1 MKELWTTNPFH
12 LVNDPFAEMGYSS
25 SEPNIVP
32 AHLLLAIRTPLAA
45 PPRAASAS
53 PLRATRR
60 PPPRTIRSLP
70 AQHPLTQTD
79 TLIPLCAQA
88 VGITGGGL
96 LVSAL
101 LTLCSPSACFPRNIR
116 RLPAC
121 HLPAGSPQTT
131 CQHTAQHLLSLC
143 NTQHGI
149 WWLPASHLPMPPCTT
164 IRWSPAQHPSAPCT
178 SSVIARRS
186 IRRALRAIR

>member
-12 LVNDPFAEMGYSS
+12 LVNGPFAEMGYSS

-60 PPPRTIRSLP
+60 PPH
-70 AQHPLTQTD
+70 A
-79 TLIPLCAQA
+79 
-88 VGITGGGL
+88 
-96 LVSAL
+96 
-101 LTLCSPSACFPRNIR
+101 PSARFRRSICCLSATHSTASGGSLQAIRQCPRAPPSVGPLHSIRHLTANHPPSRCAPSSSPLRNIR

-121 HLPAGSPQTT
+121 HLPASSSRAIR
-131 CQHTAQHLLSLC
+131 HRTAQHPP
-143 NTQHGI
+143 T
-149 WWLPASHLPMPPCTT
+149 PARHPLTPC
-164 IRWSPAQHPSAPCT
+164 RQSAGTNRCP
-178 SSVIARRS
+178 
-186 IRRALRAIR
+186 

>member
-1 MKELWTTNPFH
+1 MKELWTTNPFR
-12 LVNDPFAEMGYSS
+12 LVNGPFAEMSYNSS
-25 SEPNIVP
+25 GPNITP
-32 AHLLLAIRTPLAA
+32 THLLLAMHAPLAG
-45 PPRAASAS
+45 PPRV
-53 PLRATRR
+53 
-60 PPPRTIRSLP
+60 IRSLP

-79 TLIPLCAQA
+79 ALIPLCAQA

-164 IRWSPAQHPSAPCT
+164 IRWSPAQHPPSHRKPST
-178 SSVIARRS
+178 IALHT
-186 IRRALRAIR
+186 IL

>member
-12 LVNDPFAEMGYSS
+12 LVNGSFAEMGYSS

-60 PPPRTIRSLP
+60 PPHAPSARFRRSIRSLP

-121 HLPAGSPQTT
+121 HLPASSSRAIR
-131 CQHTAQHLLSLC
+131 HRTAQHPPTPARHPLPLQAICWHKPMSLTTRRT
-143 NTQHGI
+143 NHR
-149 WWLPASHLPMPPCTT
+149 HEPC
-164 IRWSPAQHPSAPCT
+164 PKPLQKHVMHNC
-178 SSVIARRS
+178 
-186 IRRALRAIR
+186 

>member
-1 MKELWTTNPFH
+1 MNS
-12 LVNDPFAEMGYSS
+12 PFAKMGYSS

-45 PPRAASAS
+45 PPRTASAS

-79 TLIPLCAQA
+79 ALIPLCAQA

-116 RLPAC
+116 RLPAS
-121 HLPAGSPQTT
+121 HLPASSPRN
-131 CQHTAQHLLSLC
+131 ARRLST
-143 NTQHGI
+143 N
-149 WWLPASHLPMPPCTT
+149 HLPTHGAASGGSLQAIC
-164 IRWSPAQHPSAPCT
+164 QCHVHHHPSAPCT
-178 SSVIARRS
+178 TSAISPQTIRHRAAHPLAPCTASVIARRS
-186 IRRALRAIR
+186 IRRPLRAIL